1 MLVMG
6 ALRADYDTAALRE
19 LARKTRDRW
28 HIRHL
33 LALAGDLVARIGGL
47 VPGAGQ
53 RRRSALSWPW
63 MQPYRAV
70 DRAEHDAA
78 LRQRGSLMVRF
89 TEEAITARRVEP
101 RATPGWQPHYS
112 APAILRR

>member
-1 MLVMG
+1 MLVAG
-6 ALRADYDTAALRE
+6 ALRADHDTAALRE

-53 RRRSALSWPW
+53 RRRSAPFL
-63 MQPYRAV
+63 AL
-70 DRAEHDAA
+70 DAA
-78 LRQRGSLMVRF
+78 V
-89 TEEAITARRVEP
+89 
-101 RATPGWQPHYS
+101 
-112 APAILRR
+112 